1 MVTWGRFKE
10 LRPDL
15 AQAGRE
21 LFYQF
26 GGVGLG
32 FLATVSKDGGPR
44 LHPVCPI
51 LTEADLFCLVIPSLK
66 RQDLIRDGRYA
77 LHAYPPSNNE
87 DAFLVTG
94 VARLR
99 QEPDLRREVE
109 AAFLAERGWESLP
122 GSESQQLFELQ
133 IGTCLVT
140 RTTGFAD
147 FEPRH
152 AFWKAPD

>member
-1 MVTWGRFKE
+1 MVTWGRFNE

-32 FLATVSKDGGPR
+32 FLATVRKDGGPR

-51 LTEADLFCLVIPSLK
+51 LTETDLFCLVIPSLK
-66 RQDLIRDGRYA
+66 RQDLVRDGRYA
-77 LHAYPPSNNE
+77 LHAYPPANNE

-99 QEPDLRREVE
+99 QEPQLRREVE
-109 AAFLAERGWESLP
+109 ATFLAERGWESLP
-122 GSESQQLFELQ
+122 GSESQQLFDLR
-133 IGTCLVT
+133 IGTCLLT
-140 RTTGFAD
+140 RTTGFGD

-152 AFWKAPD
+152 TFWKAPA